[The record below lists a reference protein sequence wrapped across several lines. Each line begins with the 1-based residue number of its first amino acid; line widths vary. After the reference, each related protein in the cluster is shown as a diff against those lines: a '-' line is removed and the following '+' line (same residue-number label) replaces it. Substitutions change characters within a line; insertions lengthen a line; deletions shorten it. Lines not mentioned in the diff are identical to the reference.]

1 MFEFDVVD
9 PVLAFDKQAFQSLK
23 DRALEVVRALK
34 SVKDLNLA
42 IIDSKDIS
50 GWMPESNRW
59 PKFKANIR
67 SFIAAVGA
75 TGHHLNARNAEEVS
89 KRFEEV
95 AELMEDDMQ
104 IEEYA

>member
-1 MFEFDVVD
+1 M
-9 PVLAFDKQAFQSLK
+9 
-23 DRALEVVRALK
+23 EVVRALK

>member
-1 MFEFDVVD
+1 M
-9 PVLAFDKQAFQSLK
+9 
-23 DRALEVVRALK
+23 EVVRALK

-95 AELMEDDMQ
+95 AELRRRRSEGPS
-104 IEEYA
+104 YAPLLAIAGFCRSFPRH